1 MHGGA
6 QRARRIAR
14 AVDEGP
20 MSVLLT
26 LCSST
31 RLYNYP
37 QHDKHAAVGA
47 LETEKSVLLEV
58 G

>member
-1 MHGGA
+1 
-6 QRARRIAR
+6 
-14 AVDEGP
+14 

-47 LETEKSVLLEV
+47 LETEKSALLEV